1 MKDYLTTI
9 LWDTILSL
17 ITKKFGTKLND
28 TEREAKAEEVIAAL
42 RDHYTF
48 TVDMTQAII
57 NKKGINDFTTANIG
71 GQSVF
76 KLVKTGMF
84 GKFKVCYYITRSK
97 DVIDGAYLEKVYDEL
112 NRQANGENVFN
123 APDYVNK

>member
-1 MKDYLTTI
+1 MKDYLNAI

-28 TEREAKAEEVIAAL
+28 SEREAKAEEIIAEL
-42 RDHYTF
+42 RDRNSF

-57 NKKGINDFTTANIG
+57 NKKGINDFTTANVG

-84 GKFKVCYYITRSK
+84 GKFKICYYITRSK
-97 DVIDGAYLEKVYDEL
+97 DVIDGAYLDKIYDEL
-112 NRQANGENVFN
+112 SRQANGENVFG

>member
-1 MKDYLTTI
+1 MKDYLRAI

-28 TEREAKAEEVIAAL
+28 SEREAKAEDILAEL
-42 RDHYTF
+42 RDRNSF
-48 TVDMTQAII
+48 TVDMTQSII
-57 NKKGINDFTTANIG
+57 SKKGINDFGTANLG

-76 KLVKTGMF
+76 RLIKSGMF
-84 GKFKVCYYITRSK
+84 GKAKVCYYITRSK
-97 DVIDGAYLEKVYDEL
+97 DVIDGAYLDKIYDEL
-112 NRQANGENVFN
+112 SRQANGENVFN

>member
-28 TEREAKAEEVIAAL
+28 SEREAKAEEVIAAL
-42 RDHYTF
+42 RDHYSF

>member
-28 TEREAKAEEVIAAL
+28 SEREAKAEEVIAAL

>member
-42 RDHYTF
+42 RDHYSF

-112 NRQANGENVFN
+112 NRQANGENGFN

>member
-42 RDHYTF
+42 RDHYSF